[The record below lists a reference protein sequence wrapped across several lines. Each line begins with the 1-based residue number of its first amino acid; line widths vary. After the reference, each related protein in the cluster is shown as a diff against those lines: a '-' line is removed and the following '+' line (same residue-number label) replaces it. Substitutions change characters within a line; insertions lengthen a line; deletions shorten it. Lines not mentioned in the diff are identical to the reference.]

1 MTHLEALFRDK
12 HPDIDAVIEHSPM
25 RARFLLLSFLYN
37 QRLIEEQEE
46 QIALTSEEESE
57 E

>member
-12 HPDIDAVIEHSPM
+12 YPEIDTLIEHSPM

-37 QRLIEEQEE
+37 QTMVENTEEVNLIEDK
-46 QIALTSEEESE
+46 EEE
-57 E
+57 

>member
-12 HPDIDAVIEHSPM
+12 HPDIDTLIEHSPR

-37 QRLIEEQEE
+37 QKIIENTEE
-46 QIALTSEEESE
+46 SKALEEKEEE
-57 E
+57 

>member
-12 HPDIDAVIEHSPM
+12 HPDIDTILEHSPM

-37 QRLIEEQEE
+37 QQIVENKEEVNLIEDK
-46 QIALTSEEESE
+46 EEE
-57 E
+57 